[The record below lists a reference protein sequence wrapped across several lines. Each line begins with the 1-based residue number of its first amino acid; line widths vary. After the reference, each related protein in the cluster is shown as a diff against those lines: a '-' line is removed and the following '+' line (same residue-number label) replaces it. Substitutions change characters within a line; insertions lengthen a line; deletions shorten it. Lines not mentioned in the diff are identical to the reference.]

1 MVTIAHV
8 RSPLGRA
15 PRPVSMA
22 KARKAPKAR
31 SLEGQWQ
38 EATRKGAHDGGG
50 DGRAMARPSQHG
62 CVADTSDSKL
72 PAKASSVPTAPAINP
87 DSEQLI
93 AELIALIPQEQMTA
107 DIQKRVGQASVDQTQ
122 KQGKIMHRMFM
133 DQTQLT
139 LKADPAAFSA
149 TWEASALQLLEL
161 WKNQRTASLP
171 WTLTQTGKPSLWL
184 AFRM

>member
-1 MVTIAHV
+1 MTVEETA
-8 RSPLGRA
+8 
-15 PRPVSMA
+15 
-22 KARKAPKAR
+22 
-31 SLEGQWQ
+31 EQWP
-38 EATRKGAHDGGG
+38 A
-50 DGRAMARPSQHG
+50 
-62 CVADTSDSKL
+62 L
-72 PAKASSVPTAPAINP
+72 PNMDALPTPPTASFLQRPALFQQRRAINP

-122 KQGKIMHRMFM
+122 KQGKIMHRMVM